1 MINLAL
7 DKLKFWKKRE
17 EGFDDL
23 PEDGGS
29 PFKSSVSPQE
39 EEMGMPKIEPTM
51 PKFASFE
58 QKEEKERGTGD
69 IQKDVQLILSKLD
82 TIKAIVDSLDH
93 RLARIEKIAEG
104 RE

>member
-1 MINLAL
+1 MAFE
-7 DKLKFWKKRE
+7 KMKFWKKNE
-17 EGFDDL
+17 EGFDGL

-29 PFKSSVSPQE
+29 PFKSSVSPRE
-39 EEMGMPKIEPTM
+39 EELGMPKIEPTM

-58 QKEEKERGTGD
+58 QKEERGTGD

-93 RLARIEKIAEG
+93 RIARLEKIAEG
-104 RE
+104 

>member
-1 MINLAL
+1 MAFE
-7 DKLKFWKKRE
+7 KMKFWKKKE
-17 EGFDDL
+17 EGFDMPPD
-23 PEDGGS
+23 EG

-51 PKFASFE
+51 PKFAAFE
-58 QKEEKERGTGD
+58 QKEERGTGD
-69 IQKDVQLILSKLD
+69 MQKDVQLILSKLD

-93 RLARIEKIAEG
+93 RIARLERIAEG